1 MYKLHLIENKTA
13 TKWLQRELKET
24 MEGKEHYIC
33 KDYHKLSFPTATEGV
48 WAKAVVLSVQPILFC
63 PVVLAITAFLFQYGL

>member
-33 KDYHKLSFPTATEGV
+33 KDYH
-48 WAKAVVLSVQPILFC
+48 
-63 PVVLAITAFLFQYGL
+63 